1 MLQSPISFFLSTFV
15 LVFTFLGVSA
25 APATNAMKFD
35 YQQLAI
41 QRQYKNKLTYS
52 SSMSADETWML
63 FLGQRCALH
72 ANVTIEET
80 QATLIPS
87 LDGQAQ
93 RYRPIK
99 SNVGWLGVY
108 ANFSDAKA
116 ALTVKEEMLA
126 SSLLLGVDTNLEML
140 NQAIKFLLKKGL
152 LWKEDENGQR
162 EQVGNVPRWND
173 LYTKMK
179 LTKGPAGA
187 SLAHPQSVIM
197 YTKVGGKEAWIMFI
211 GEQYAFR
218 AKEEQGE
225 DTLEATEVRS
235 PELLEGPL
243 YPLGTSVHFK
253 DDAAMQDAFR
263 KICAIRPRSKLVFIK
278 QALEVLLEEGAL
290 FDLKG
295 KQHSSVDAMY
305 SDFKTSVERRKA
317 NRKPKTRG

>member
-1 MLQSPISFFLSTFV
+1 
-15 LVFTFLGVSA
+15 
-25 APATNAMKFD
+25 
-35 YQQLAI
+35 
-41 QRQYKNKLTYS
+41 
-52 SSMSADETWML
+52 
-63 FLGQRCALH
+63 
-72 ANVTIEET
+72 
-80 QATLIPS
+80 
-87 LDGQAQ
+87 
-93 RYRPIK
+93 
-99 SNVGWLGVY
+99 
-108 ANFSDAKA
+108 
-116 ALTVKEEMLA
+116 
-126 SSLLLGVDTNLEML
+126 
-140 NQAIKFLLKKGL
+140 
-152 LWKEDENGQR
+152 
-162 EQVGNVPRWND
+162 
-173 LYTKMK
+173 
-179 LTKGPAGA
+179 
-187 SLAHPQSVIM
+187 
-197 YTKVGGKEAWIMFI
+197 MFI